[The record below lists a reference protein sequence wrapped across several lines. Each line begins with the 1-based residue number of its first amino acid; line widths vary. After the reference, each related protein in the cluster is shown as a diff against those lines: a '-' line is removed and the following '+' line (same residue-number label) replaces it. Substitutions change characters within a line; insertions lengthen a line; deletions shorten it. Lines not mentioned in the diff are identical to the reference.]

1 MTNKEDYDRRK
12 ADKDSKEKKKLTER
26 WTSKAKE
33 PLTLFTA
40 LLVLSTIA
48 LVVVAVLQWSTLE
61 KTDDTLKAQQ
71 RPWLSI
77 GYPHATNAFPVS
89 AAGGAFVV
97 EFNLKNFGNSPALNV
112 EIDGEIPMLKSN
124 LGTLARQDAICKRLK
139 ERPTGKDGN
148 GFTIFPQE
156 TIPKRV
162 SFTIEKGAV
171 EEGIKSL
178 GLPIPTFSP
187 FIIGCTR
194 YVYSADMSQH
204 ETGFVFNV
212 EHLPPDGI
220 LRADRGDIPKDQI
233 IMIAP
238 DMGSRTN

>member
-1 MTNKEDYDRRK
+1 MTSKEEYDRRK
-12 ADKDSKEKKKLTER
+12 ADKDSEEKRKSAER
-26 WTSKAKE
+26 WASKAKE

-48 LVVVAVLQWSTLE
+48 LVVVAVLQWLTLD

-71 RPWLSI
+71 RPWLSV
-77 GYPHATNAFPVS
+77 GRPHATNAFPVS

-112 EIDGEIPMLKSN
+112 EIDGEIPMMKSH
-124 LGTLARQDAICKRLK
+124 LGILARQEAVCKRLR
-139 ERPTGKDGN
+139 ERPIGNEGN
-148 GFTIFPQE
+148 GLAIFPQE

-178 GLPIPTFSP
+178 ELPLPTFSP
-187 FIIGCTR
+187 IIIGCAR

-212 EHLPPDGI
+212 MHLPPDGV
-220 LRADRGDIPKDQI
+220 LRADRGDIPKEQI
-233 IMIAP
+233 LLITP
-238 DMGSRTN
+238 EMGSRTN